1 MVEEGPNQLNE
12 RSFIPRKHVI
22 LADFFIENIHFSM
35 QKSRWIQRAWFKV
48 KGKGPFK
55 SFSDDFPQIQ
65 QM

>member
-22 LADFFIENIHFSM
+22 LADFFIENIPFSC
-35 QKSRWIQRAWFKV
+35 KRWIQMAWFKV

-55 SFSDDFPQIQ
+55 PFSDDFPQIQ

>member
-22 LADFFIENIHFSM
+22 LADFFHV
-35 QKSRWIQRAWFKV
+35 KSSCKSQDGYKGP

-55 SFSDDFPQIQ
+55 PFSDDFP
-65 QM
+65 